1 MFGIA
6 QKHDFSE
13 ICITSSALILSDN
26 NLKKDIEVI
35 SSKAAGNKCAVCWK
49 IREDVCERAGR
60 CHLV

>member
-13 ICITSSALILSDN
+13 ICITSSASILSDN

-35 SSKAAGNKCAVCWK
+35 SSKAKGNKCPVCWK
-49 IREDVCERAGR
+49 IRENACERSGH